1 MTLTQFHGD
10 ISPTPSDHREAKAA
24 LLSKLRGDAP
34 YITFKE
40 PLDALTRRNREMMD
54 GGPDAIREAL
64 ADQLVILEAMML
76 RFATD
81 CTKGP
86 SGVRRE
92 LASVALNAQRAFV
105 GTAAALNN
113 LNEQAANAKAIVG
126 ESRPDQG

>member
-1 MTLTQFHGD
+1 MIRRD
-10 ISPTPSDHREAKAA
+10 PPIPSDHKEAKAA

-34 YITFKE
+34 YITLKE
-40 PLDALTRRNREMMD
+40 PLDALTRRSRDFLIE
-54 GGPDAIREAL
+54 GPDAIRDSL

-81 CTKGP
+81 ATKGP

-92 LASVALNAQRAFV
+92 LASVALHAQRAFV

-126 ESRPDQG
+126 NSRPDQG